1 MRKKLRS
8 QKGFTLIELIVAVGI
23 MLILAAV
30 ATPLLLGHI
39 KDSKVSNVNE
49 QLLNVKSAFDS
60 YFTKNNGLISDSDS
74 DGDFLDEMID
84 AGWISND
91 PSRHNL
97 TWTVKSYTDSGKT
110 AYFVHI
116 TNNPD
121 GSTPDSDGY
130 SYLAA
135 INDDVDKIVDGGDA
149 ADGTAGAYQ
158 FAVKDT
164 DSDTE
169 DDTLNACFL
178 LYQDSG
184 MTAWHGSG
192 DNTDCG

>member
-84 AGWISND
+84 AGWISNN

-97 TWTVKSYTDSGKT
+97 TWTVKSYEDGGKT

-116 TNNPD
+116 TNNP
-121 GSTPDSDGY
+121 GGTSPDSDGY
-130 SYLAA
+130 NYITA
-135 INDDVDKIVDGGDA
+135 INDDVDEVVDGST
-149 ADGTAGAYQ
+149 DGTAGAYQ
-158 FAVKDT
+158 FAVKDA
-164 DSDTE
+164 DSDGE

-184 MTAWHGSG
+184 MSAWHGSG
-192 DNTDCG
+192 ENVDCG

>member
-1 MRKKLRS
+1 MCKKLRS

-30 ATPLLLGHI
+30 ATPILLGHV
-39 KDSKVSNVNE
+39 KDSKVSNINE

-74 DGDFLDEMID
+74 DGDFLDEMIN
-84 AGWISND
+84 AGWISNN

-116 TNNPD
+116 TNNPGGGAD
-121 GSTPDSDGY
+121 TADADGY
-130 SYLAA
+130 NYITA
-135 INDDVDKIVDGGDA
+135 INDDIDEVVDGST
-149 ADGTAGAYQ
+149 DGSAGAYQ
-158 FAVKDT
+158 FALKDA
-164 DSDTE
+164 DSDGE

-178 LYQDSG
+178 LYQEDGMSAWHDSG
-184 MTAWHGSG
+184 EN
-192 DNTDCG
+192 DDCG

>member
-74 DGDFLDEMID
+74 DEDFLDEMID

-110 AYFVHI
+110 AYYVHI

-121 GSTPDSDGY
+121 GTSPDSDGY
-130 SYLAA
+130 NYITA
-135 INDDVDKIVDGGDA
+135 INDDVDKIVDGGDT
-149 ADGTAGAYQ
+149 ADGDTGAYQ
-158 FAVKDT
+158 FAEKDA
-164 DSDTE
+164 DSDGE
-169 DDTLNACFL
+169 NDTLNACFL
-178 LYQDSG
+178 LYQESGMSAWHDSG
-184 MTAWHGSG
+184 E
-192 DNTDCG
+192 NTDCG